1 MSPSGISLSGPF
13 PVKDFLAPRYWLTWI
28 GLGILWCIAQ
38 LPHRWQ
44 FQIGKLIGRMMYL
57 SSRRRRHIAEINLKL
72 CFPELDENQRAH
84 LLKNHFASLG
94 MGLVETAMSWW
105 TSDARMRKLARIEGL
120 EHLEEALR
128 YGKGVILLSA
138 HFTNL
143 EIGTH
148 LLAIHTRFHAMYRAH
163 KNPLFDAVMK
173 RAREARCEKAISS
186 DDVRGMLNS
195 LKQNIPVWYASDQ
208 NYGLKHS
215 VFVPFFGTMAATNP
229 APSRLARLSGAPIVP
244 FMIQR
249 RDNRH
254 DYLLTLLPAMEGI
267 PGDDL
272 KHDMLRISQLI
283 ETQVRKAPEQYLWVH
298 RRFKDRPPGEDNFYE
313 P

>member
-1 MSPSGISLSGPF
+1 
-13 PVKDFLAPRYWLTWI
+13 
-28 GLGILWCIAQ
+28 
-38 LPHRWQ
+38 
-44 FQIGKLIGRMMYL
+44 MMYL
-57 SSRRRRHIAEINLKL
+57 SSQRRRHIAAVNLNL
-72 CFPELDENQRAH
+72 CFPELDEHQRAL
-84 LLKNHFASLG
+84 LLKKHFASLG

-120 EHLEEALR
+120 EHLQKALQQGR
-128 YGKGVILLSA
+128 GVILLSA

-163 KNPLFDAVMK
+163 KNPLFDTIMR
-173 RAREARCEKAISS
+173 RAREARCEKAIPS

-215 VFVPFFGTMAATNP
+215 LFVPFFGIPAATNP
-229 APSRLARLSGAPIVP
+229 SPVRLARLSGAPLVP

-249 RDNRH
+249 REERH
-254 DYLLTLLPAMEGI
+254 DYLITLLPALQGI
-267 PGDDL
+267 PSDNTH
-272 KHDMLRISQLI
+272 HDMLRISQLI

-298 RRFKDRPPGEDNFYE
+298 RRFKDRPTGEPSLY
-313 P
+313 

>member
-1 MSPSGISLSGPF
+1 
-13 PVKDFLAPRYWLTWI
+13 
-28 GLGILWCIAQ
+28 
-38 LPHRWQ
+38 
-44 FQIGKLIGRMMYL
+44 MYL
-57 SSRRRRHIAEINLKL
+57 SSRRRRHIAAINLKL

-84 LLKNHFASLG
+84 LLKKHFSSLG

-105 TSDARMRKLARIEGL
+105 TSDARMRKLAHIEGL
-120 EHLEEALR
+120 GHLEQALR
-128 YGKGVILLSA
+128 HGKGVILLSA
-138 HFTNL
+138 HFTHL

-148 LLAIHTRFHAMYRAH
+148 LLAIHTRFHAMYKAH
-163 KNPLFDAVMK
+163 KNSLFDTVMK
-173 RAREARCEKAISS
+173 RARETRCEIAIPS

-208 NYGLKHS
+208 NYGLKHN
-215 VFVPFFGTMAATNP
+215 VFVPFFGIPAATNP
-229 APSRLARLSGAPIVP
+229 APVRLARLSGAPIIP

-249 RDNRH
+249 RDDRR

-267 PGDDL
+267 PGDDVQ
-272 KHDMLRISQLI
+272 HDMLRISQLI

-298 RRFKDRPPGEDNFYE
+298 RRFKDRPPGEANFYE